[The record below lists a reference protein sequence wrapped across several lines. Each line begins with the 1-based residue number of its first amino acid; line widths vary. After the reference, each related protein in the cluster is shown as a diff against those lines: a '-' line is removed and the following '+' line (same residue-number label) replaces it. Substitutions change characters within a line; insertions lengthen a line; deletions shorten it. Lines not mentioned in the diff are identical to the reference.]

1 MSDKSLNQ
9 SILKSLDTLGAY
21 LENSGFD
28 TSVLSNIDLKSF
40 DREFS
45 IVSENKD
52 DKDEKVHIVY
62 QTQRLKS
69 SFNKKDLEL
78 FVKTNFQT
86 DKTILMRDYV
96 FIIVKDYSLDS
107 IRELLKNEYSSYY
120 IKLYTLKQLQF
131 NILKHSYVPKHT
143 KLSKEEKEKIFKDYN
158 ITKNNQLPEIGQFD
172 PVACAIFLKPGD
184 VCRIERYDQ
193 ISYKN
198 DFYRICVL

>member
-45 IVSENKD
+45 IVSEK
-52 DKDEKVHIVY
+52 KDEKVHIVY
-62 QTQRLKS
+62 QTYKS
-69 SFNKKDLEL
+69 SLNKKDLEL
-78 FVKTNFQT
+78 FIKTNFQT
-86 DKTILMRDYV
+86 DKNILMRDYV

-131 NILKHSYVPKHT
+131 NILKHSYVPKHE
-143 KLSKEEKEKIFKDYN
+143 KLSKEEKEKLFKDYN

-184 VCRIERYDQ
+184 VCKIERYDQ

-198 DFYRICVL
+198 NFYRICVP

>member
-1 MSDKSLNQ
+1 MDNKGLNQ
-9 SILKSLDTLGAY
+9 YILKSLETLGAY

-45 IVSENKD
+45 IVSEK
-52 DKDEKVHIVY
+52 KDEKVHIIY
-62 QTQRLKS
+62 QTYKPSL
-69 SFNKKDLEL
+69 NKKDLEL

-86 DKTILMRDYV
+86 DKSVLMRDYV

-120 IKLYTLKQLQF
+120 IKLYKLKQLQF
-131 NILKHSYVPKHT
+131 NILKHSYVPKHD
-143 KLSKEEKEKIFKDYN
+143 KLTKEEKQKLFKDYN

-184 VCRIERYDQ
+184 VCKIERYDQ
-193 ISYKN
+193 VSYKN
-198 DFYRICVL
+198 DFYRICVP

>member
-45 IVSENKD
+45 IVSEK
-52 DKDEKVHIVY
+52 KDEKVHIVY
-62 QTQRLKS
+62 QTHKS
-69 SFNKKDLEL
+69 SLNKKDLEL

-131 NILKHSYVPKHT
+131 NILKHSYVPKHEKLT
-143 KLSKEEKEKIFKDYN
+143 KEDKQKLFKDYN

-184 VCRIERYDQ
+184 VCKIERYDQ

-198 DFYRICVL
+198 NFYRICVP